1 MNELVW
7 LIVGLLIG
15 GCLGIGI
22 HCCFLINRTGYYEQE
37 IRKLKAQ
44 LERKDKTYL
53 DQYVLRRYQSP
64 RDDWYRLFCVYGA
77 IEPSRK

>member
-7 LIVGLLIG
+7 LIVGLLLG

-37 IRKLKAQ
+37 IRKLSYIVEQHPNTEESVCQIAA
-44 LERKDKTYL
+44 
-53 DQYVLRRYQSP
+53 VI
-64 RDDWYRLFCVYGA
+64 VYDEIRA
-77 IEPSRK
+77 